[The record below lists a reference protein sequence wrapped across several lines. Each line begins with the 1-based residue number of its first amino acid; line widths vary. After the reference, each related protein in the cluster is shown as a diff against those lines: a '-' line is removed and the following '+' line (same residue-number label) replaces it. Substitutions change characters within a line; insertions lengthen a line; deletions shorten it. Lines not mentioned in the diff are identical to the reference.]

1 MSPSFPE
8 VAGEKGGRGKE
19 RAAGED
25 VLDTPRVLAPR
36 KGKKVPLGKQG
47 LQAQRAPRAQKCWE
61 RGMVSLSSD
70 VMGKREACGECSQAL
85 ATQQQKRERHMAGTP
100 VNHWLFKTPALS
112 GGGGARL

>member
-47 LQAQRAPRAQKCWE
+47 LQAQKAPRAQKCWE
-61 RGMVSLSSD
+61 RGMVSLSSE
-70 VMGKREACGECSQAL
+70 VMGKREACGEMQPGPCNPAAKERKAHGRHPCESLAL
-85 ATQQQKRERHMAGTP
+85 
-100 VNHWLFKTPALS
+100 
-112 GGGGARL
+112 